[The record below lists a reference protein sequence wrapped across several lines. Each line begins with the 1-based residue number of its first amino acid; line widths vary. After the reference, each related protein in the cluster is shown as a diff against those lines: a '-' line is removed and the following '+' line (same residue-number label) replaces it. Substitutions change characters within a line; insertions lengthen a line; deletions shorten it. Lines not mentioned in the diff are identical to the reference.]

1 MKFARRTPF
10 ARRVLGAVDLAIDV
24 ATLGEYGLE
33 PWPAD
38 EPCRERPGRSAGW
51 EALPAARPRGACE
64 RSAAHTGFADSR
76 IPALAASG
84 AAQVCPATP
93 AARRRVREAA

>member
-1 MKFARRTPF
+1 VKFARRTPF
-10 ARRVLGAVDLAIDV
+10 AQRVLGAVDLAIDA

-64 RSAAHTGFADSR
+64 YSAPHSRFADSK
-76 IPALAASG
+76 IPALAASA

-93 AARRRVREAA
+93 GGRRRLREAA